1 VRERYV
7 TYHVIPVIP
16 VSSLVNWIAAQ
27 AIYISHTFNTCTL
40 RGGIGFN
47 GASADA
53 VSSSVHALV
62 GKDGTVVWAR
72 YPPNTVALLDPITGL
87 AARLV
92 HVRRFPFTCPDEA
105 SYNAAPSA
113 VGAPMLFSPPVSL
126 PFAAASPEPAPVS
139 TFGAPVSGCA

>member
-7 TYHVIPVIP
+7 TYHVIPV
-16 VSSLVNWIAAQ
+16 SSTVNGIAAQ
-27 AIYISHTFNTCTL
+27 AIYISHTLNTWTTL